1 MELIEKVARAL
12 AQAKGIEICSDAS
25 YAMSSFREPALAAI
39 RAMLG
44 GVEPVADALRPFAEC
59 VEQVSAEESDEEW
72 AKFRL
77 LIGDYRRAAKALYS
91 LDALKEAL

>member
-39 RAMLG
+39 RAMLD
-44 GVEPVADALRPFAEC
+44 GVEPVGSFYVDDYGLAYRKDASEPWKPL
-59 VEQVSAEESDEEW
+59 
-72 AKFRL
+72 
-77 LIGDYRRAAKALYS
+77 DYTNLYS